1 MLKKKAESTKWKETM
16 DDLDSRLL
24 SALHRDAR
32 ASLSELAETLGVTR
46 TTVRSRLQRL
56 KQSGEIVGFTV
67 LTRRDVA
74 QSPVRGLMMLEI
86 EGRGTERTMT
96 RISAMRQVRAVHST
110 NGSWDLIAEIGT
122 DTLAELDEVLFQIR
136 RMEGVTRSETNLLLS
151 TRKGR
156 F

>member
-1 MLKKKAESTKWKETM
+1 MI

-24 SALHRDAR
+24 GALHRDAR
-32 ASLSELAETLGVTR
+32 ASLSELAEILGVTR

-86 EGRGTERTMT
+86 EGRGTERTMA
-96 RISAMRQVRAVHST
+96 RIAAMRQVQAVHST

-136 RMEGVTRSETNLLLS
+136 RMEGITRSETNLLLS

-156 F
+156 V

>member
-1 MLKKKAESTKWKETM
+1 M
-16 DDLDSRLL
+16 DELDNRLL

-32 ASLSELAETLGVTR
+32 ASLSELAQQLGVTR
-46 TTVRSRLQRL
+46 TTVRSRMQRL

-67 LTRRDVA
+67 LTRRNVA

-86 EGRGTERTMT
+86 EGRGTERIMA
-96 RISAMRQVRAVHST
+96 RIAAMRQVRAVHST
-110 NGSWDLIAEIGT
+110 NGGWDLIAEIGA
-122 DTLAELDEVLFQIR
+122 DTLAELDEVLFLIR

-156 F
+156 Y

>member
-1 MLKKKAESTKWKETM
+1 MLKKNFVISKWKVIM
-16 DDLDSRLL
+16 DELDSRLL

-67 LTRRDVA
+67 LTRQDVA

-86 EGRGTERTMT
+86 EGRGTERTMA
-96 RISAMRQVRAVHST
+96 RISAMPEVRAVHST
-110 NGSWDLIAEIGT
+110 NGSWDLIAEIST

-136 RMEGVTRSETNLLLS
+136 RMEGITRSETNLLLS

-156 F
+156 M

>member
-1 MLKKKAESTKWKETM
+1 M
-16 DDLDSRLL
+16 DDLDNRLL

-32 ASLSELAETLGVTR
+32 ASLSELAELLGVTR

-56 KQSGEIVGFTV
+56 KSSGEIIGFTV
-67 LTRRDVA
+67 LTPRDVA

-86 EGRGTERTMT
+86 EGRGTERIMS

-110 NGSWDLIAEIGT
+110 NGAWDLIAEIGT
-122 DTLAELDEVLFQIR
+122 ETLAELDEVLFQIR
-136 RMEGVTRSETNLLLS
+136 RMDGVTKSETNLLLS

-156 F
+156 Y